1 MDNQLQPNWAP
12 NDQNQV
18 ETIVPREIFVGLG
31 FGNEHEFI
39 NFLVARL
46 ERERLMERTGLLIP
60 LLMKVLI
67 ADDHETAPVRE
78 IVELTEV
85 IGYMNRFMF
94 IQGES
99 IMVRREMFIEHMTN
113 FRFFLH
119 EDDGDDEEMEEPQE
133 EWNGADND
141 RYDFGNAYESEDE
154 RAENENEEEGAIEE
168 RRDLVFRVYQRAV
181 NNMDLDDERAESED
195 EDY

>member
-1 MDNQLQPNWAP
+1 MDDQLQPNWAQ
-12 NDQNQV
+12 NGQNQE

-31 FGNEHEFI
+31 FGSEHEFI
-39 NFLVARL
+39 NFLVERL

-60 LLMKVLI
+60 LLMKILI

-113 FRFFLH
+113 FRFFVPG
-119 EDDGDDEEMEEPQE
+119 DDGDDEEMEEPQE

-141 RYDFGNAYESEDE
+141 RYEFGNAYVYEDE
-154 RAENENEEEGAIEE
+154 KAENENEEEGAIEE

-181 NNMDLDDERAESED
+181 NDQYLDDERAESED